1 MKCIKIFGPPG
12 CGKTHQLMSIM
23 EQELKNGTDPSRI
36 ALVTFTKK
44 GAEEAKERAIEKF
57 DLLEGDLPYFRTL
70 HSLAFRAMGVSLGEV
85 MHDGHWKELFDLLG
99 MEHTS
104 NNHVMS
110 GIPGKD
116 KVGDLCN
123 LITGLS
129 RNKMASVDE
138 TYYQLNVELE
148 WSRLLQ
154 FQRVLQKYKDQ
165 KGLIDFTDMLENFT
179 DVLPVDVAII
189 DEAQDLSPLQWR
201 VVDCAF
207 ANADR
212 MYMAGDDDQAIYKW
226 AGAEAELFRNR
237 PGETEV
243 LHQSYRLPEAVW
255 ELANGIVEQI
265 HDRQPKTWNPRDEK
279 GLVEHSKDF
288 ESLDISKGE
297 WLLMARNKK
306 LLSTFTKR
314 VRELGYAYI
323 REGKLS
329 VNEDHLEAIE
339 GWTTLNKGGEVCK
352 WNARKIIELIP
363 EASTDCK
370 IFDKATDD
378 TVFSLETIRK
388 HMNVKATGAWFDVLL
403 GISTRDRD
411 YYREVLRHGESLKK
425 TPRIKISTIHAA
437 KGGESDNVVLLS
449 DMTKR
454 CFDEYK
460 QFPDEMHR
468 VFYVGVTRAK
478 HNLYIV
484 ESKTSKKYSFPWQPS
499 IDERE
504 KKH

>member
-1 MKCIKIFGPPG
+1 MQCTKIFGPPG
-12 CGKTHQLMSIM
+12 CGKTHQLLTIM
-23 EQELKNGTDPSRI
+23 ENELNKGTDPSRI

-44 GAEEAKERAIEKF
+44 GAEEAKQRAIEKF
-57 DLLEGDLPYFRTL
+57 DLKEDDLPYFRTL

-99 MEHTS
+99 MQHKT
-104 NNHVMS
+104 NNHVMG

-116 KVGDLCN
+116 EVGDLCN
-123 LITGLS
+123 LISSLS
-129 RNKMASVDE
+129 RNKLVSFDE
-138 TYYQLNVELE
+138 MYYELNVELE

-165 KGLIDFTDMLENFT
+165 NGLIDFTDMLENFT

-207 ANADR
+207 HKADR

-226 AGAEAELFRNR
+226 AGADAELFRNR
-237 PGETEV
+237 PGDIDV
-243 LHQSYRLPEAVW
+243 LHQSYRLPRSIW
-255 ELANGIVEQI
+255 TLANNIVEQI
-265 HDRQPKTWNPRDEK
+265 HDRQPKEWKPRDEE
-279 GLVEHSKDF
+279 GLVDHAKNF
-288 ESLDISKGE
+288 ESIDISEGE
-297 WLLMARNKK
+297 WLLMARNKN
-306 LLSTFTKR
+306 LLSKYTKR

-329 VNEDHLEAIE
+329 INESHFEAID
-339 GWTTLNKGGEVCK
+339 GWSLLNRGGQVGK
-352 WNARKIIELIP
+352 WVARKIVELIP

-370 IFDKATDD
+370 LFDKSTDD
-378 TVFSLETIRK
+378 TLFDLETLRE
-388 HMNVKATGAWFDVLL
+388 HMGVKLTGAWFDVLL

-411 YYREVLRHGESLKK
+411 YYREVLRHGESLKD

-437 KGGESDNVVLLS
+437 KGGEADNVVLFS
-449 DMTKR
+449 DMSKR

-478 HNLYIV
+478 HNLYII
-484 ESKTSKKYSFPWQPS
+484 ESKTSKKYAFPWTPTL
-499 IDERE
+499 DERARD
-504 KKH
+504 H